1 MTVKEN
7 IANKIRSGDSEA
19 FRKFVDE
26 YKDKAYS
33 LCIKILKSPE
43 DAEDALQESFLK
55 LYKAIIENQFESN
68 SKLSTYFYSIVY
80 NTSVDSYKK
89 KRRTGFNMISI
100 DIESSDY
107 SDGDELTTGI
117 KEKISDYD
125 GVNTDQEKNFNADF
139 AKEMIEEY
147 INNLPHQYS
156 IILNMFYLNELS
168 HEEIS
173 KILKIPLGTIK
184 NRLFRAREK
193 LKFLILEKYS
203 EEEIK
208 ELV

>member
-7 IANKIRSGDSEA
+7 IANKIRSGDSEV

-55 LYKAIIENQFESN
+55 LYKSIIENQFESN

-80 NTSVDSYKK
+80 NTSVDLYKK
-89 KRRTGFNMISI
+89 KKRTGFNMISI

-139 AKEMIEEY
+139 AKEIIEEY
-147 INNLPHQYS
+147 VNNLPHQYS

-168 HEEIS
+168 HDEIS

>member
-89 KRRTGFNMISI
+89 KKRTGFNMISI

-107 SDGDELTTGI
+107 SDGDELTSGI

>member
-89 KRRTGFNMISI
+89 KKRTGFNMISI

>member
-7 IANKIRSGDSEA
+7 IANKIRSGDSEV

-55 LYKAIIENQFESN
+55 LYKSIIENQFESN

-80 NTSVDSYKK
+80 NTSVDLYKK
-89 KRRTGFNMISI
+89 KKRTGFNMISI

-139 AKEMIEEY
+139 AKEIIEEY
-147 INNLPHQYS
+147 VNNLPHQYS

-168 HEEIS
+168 HDEIS

-193 LKFLILEKYS
+193 LKFVILEKYS

>member
-7 IANKIRSGDSEA
+7 ISNKIRSGDSEA
-19 FRKFVDE
+19 FRVFVDE

-43 DAEDALQESFLK
+43 DAEDTLQESFLK

-80 NTSVDSYKK
+80 NTSVDLYKK
-89 KRRTGFNMISI
+89 KKRTGFNMISI